1 MIMKIVINILV
12 HDIMPF
18 LLLNSAV
25 RDINKNINKYLKWRK
40 IIINLNEFSMYDKL
54 IEIICNRYFK

>member
-25 RDINKNINKYLKWRK
+25 RDINKNKNKYLKWKK